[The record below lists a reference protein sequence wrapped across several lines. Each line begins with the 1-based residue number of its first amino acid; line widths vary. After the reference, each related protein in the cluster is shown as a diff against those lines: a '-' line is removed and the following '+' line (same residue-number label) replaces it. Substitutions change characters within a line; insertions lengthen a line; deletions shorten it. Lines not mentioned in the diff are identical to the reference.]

1 MEGFY
6 KAPLK
11 DHEGKTILPWTSAD
25 AVSESPDRRFV
36 DHIEKTFLSRWGG
49 NIDTADM
56 LIANSEAIR
65 ALATQE
71 PTLTRL
77 IDEFPSNFSEKM
89 IVVDNLLPLVGYTS
103 QLIENL
109 DAPPVVFSETSHQCY
124 ALQVDDTVDP
134 PRIILIKQEQQFV
147 QPTYYEEGDTWV
159 VSNSSPDVVVPI
171 PVDSLVYY
179 NKRKTVLTFEEG
191 LALEQVLGP
200 VRDNII
206 NGVQNESVT
215 ATDDNIPQ
223 AFVSFNVR
231 NSLESYFAKQGL
243 EKTITGFTSSI
254 LSQPMTGT
262 TRTLTQTYMN
272 SNVVQPVR
280 EATKKNDYTSN
291 TFQYLTWSNSL
302 NPEFIGG
309 WLNNKGQAGL
319 STFGDTNTSI
329 SIAKPTLDL
338 YIKNPYIGKT
348 LVATKAMDEKFSI
361 LDWKIKE

>member
-1 MEGFY
+1 MEGY
-6 KAPLK
+6 NKSTLR
-11 DHEGKTILPWTSAD
+11 DVHGEVVLPHTTAD
-25 AVSESPDRRFV
+25 MVSEAPDRRFV
-36 DHIEKTFLSRWGG
+36 DHIEKTFLGRWGG

-65 ALATQE
+65 ALASQE

-89 IVVDNLLPLVGYTS
+89 IVIDDLFPLVGYTS

-109 DAPPVVFSETSHQCY
+109 DAPPVAFSETSKLGY

-134 PRIILIKQEQQFV
+134 PKLVLIKQDQQFV
-147 QPTYYEEGDTWV
+147 QPTYYEEGDTWL

-171 PVDSLVYY
+171 PVDVLVYY
-179 NKRKTVLTFEEG
+179 NQRKTVLTFEEG
-191 LALEQVLGP
+191 LALEQVSGP

-215 ATDDNIPQ
+215 AQDDNIPQ
-223 AFVSFNVR
+223 AFVSFHVR
-231 NSLESYFAKQGL
+231 NTLETYFAKQGL
-243 EKTITGFTSSI
+243 EKTITGFTSNV

-291 TFQYLTWSNSL
+291 TFQHLTWSNSL
-302 NPEFIGG
+302 NPEFVEG

-319 STFGDTNTSI
+319 STFGDINTSI

-348 LVATKAMDEKFSI
+348 VVATKDMDEKFSI
-361 LDWKIKE
+361 LDWQIKE